1 MSAMSFPSKLPSSGT
16 SIFTVMTK
24 LANEHHAINLSQG
37 FPDFDCAPELVEAVA
52 SYMRKGENQYAM
64 TQGAATLRE
73 ALADKVYRLY
83 KRKYDPET
91 EITVTAGATE
101 GLFSA
106 ITALVHPGDEV
117 ILFEPAYDS
126 YVPVVRLSGGNPV
139 FVTLRFPD
147 YRIDWDE
154 VRRAL
159 SPKTRLLII
168 NSPHNPT
175 GTILQERDILELK
188 RVLEKTSALVIS
200 DEVYEHVV
208 FDGAEHLSLA
218 RDSILAERAGVI
230 SSFGKTYHTTGWKV
244 GYCLAPKE
252 VSAEIQRIHQFV
264 TFSVNNAVQSAYADF
279 VVRDPLAS
287 GVSAFYQQKRDLFLS
302 VLQETRFR
310 PLPCAG
316 TYFQLLDYSSITN
329 EPDTNVALQL
339 LQEQGVASIPLS
351 PFLYASAP
359 DPVLRFCFA
368 KRDDTLE
375 QAAAR
380 LRRV

>member
-1 MSAMSFPSKLPSSGT
+1 MSEMSFPSKLPSAGT

-64 TQGAATLRE
+64 PQGAATLRE

-188 RVLEKTSALVIS
+188 QVLEKTSALVIS

-218 RDSILAERAGVI
+218 RDPILAERAIVI

-279 VVRDPLAS
+279 VVHDPLAS

>member
-1 MSAMSFPSKLPSSGT
+1 MSFSSKLPSSGT

-139 FVTLRFPD
+139 FVTLRFPE

-218 RDSILAERAGVI
+218 RDPILAERTVVV

-264 TFSVNNAVQSAYADF
+264 TFSVNNAIQSAYADF

-287 GVSAFYQQKRDLFLS
+287 GISAFYQQKRDLFLS

>member
-1 MSAMSFPSKLPSSGT
+1 MSFPSKLPSSGT

-91 EITVTAGATE
+91 EITITAGATE

-218 RDSILAERAGVI
+218 RDTVLAERAIVV

-287 GVSAFYQQKRDLFLS
+287 GVSDFYQQKRDLFLS

-329 EPDTNVALQL
+329 EPDTNIALQL

>member
-1 MSAMSFPSKLPSSGT
+1 MSDMSFPSKLPSSGT

-52 SYMRKGENQYAM
+52 RYMRKGENQYAM
-64 TQGAATLRE
+64 TQGAVTLRE

-83 KRKYDPET
+83 KSKYDPET

-175 GTILQERDILELK
+175 GTIL
-188 RVLEKTSALVIS
+188 
-200 DEVYEHVV
+200 
-208 FDGAEHLSLA
+208 
-218 RDSILAERAGVI
+218 
-230 SSFGKTYHTTGWKV
+230 
-244 GYCLAPKE
+244 
-252 VSAEIQRIHQFV
+252 
-264 TFSVNNAVQSAYADF
+264 
-279 VVRDPLAS
+279 
-287 GVSAFYQQKRDLFLS
+287 
-302 VLQETRFR
+302 
-310 PLPCAG
+310 
-316 TYFQLLDYSSITN
+316 
-329 EPDTNVALQL
+329 
-339 LQEQGVASIPLS
+339 
-351 PFLYASAP
+351 
-359 DPVLRFCFA
+359 VLRSFY
-368 KRDDTLE
+368 
-375 QAAAR
+375 
-380 LRRV
+380 

>member
-1 MSAMSFPSKLPSSGT
+1 MSDMSFPSKLPSSGT

-64 TQGAATLRE
+64 PQGAATLRE

-188 RVLEKTSALVIS
+188 QVLEKTSALVIS

-218 RDSILAERAGVI
+218 RDPILAERAIVI

-279 VVRDPLAS
+279 VVHDPLAS
-287 GVSAFYQQKRDLFLS
+287 GVSAFYEQKRDLFLS

-351 PFLYASAP
+351 PFLYTSAP

>member
-1 MSAMSFPSKLPSSGT
+1 MSFSSKLPSSGT

-139 FVTLRFPD
+139 FVTLRFPE

-218 RDSILAERAGVI
+218 RDPILAERSVVV

-264 TFSVNNAVQSAYADF
+264 TFSVNNAIQSAYADF

-287 GVSAFYQQKRDLFLS
+287 GISAFYQQKRDLFLS

>member
-1 MSAMSFPSKLPSSGT
+1 MSFPSKLPNSGT

-91 EITVTAGATE
+91 EITITAGATE

-218 RDSILAERAGVI
+218 RDTVLAERAIVV

-279 VVRDPLAS
+279 VGRDPLAA
-287 GVSAFYQQKRDLFLS
+287 GVSTFYQQKRDLFLS

>member
-1 MSAMSFPSKLPSSGT
+1 MSDMSFPSKLPSSGT

-64 TQGAATLRE
+64 PQGAATLRE

-106 ITALVHPGDEV
+106 ITAFVHPGDEV

-188 RVLEKTSALVIS
+188 QVLEKTSALVIS

-218 RDSILAERAGVI
+218 RDPILAERAIVI

-279 VVRDPLAS
+279 VVHDPLAS

-351 PFLYASAP
+351 PFLYTSAP

>member
-1 MSAMSFPSKLPSSGT
+1 MSFLSKLPSSGT

-24 LANEHHAINLSQG
+24 LANEHDAINLSQG

-64 TQGAATLRE
+64 PQGAVTLRE

-91 EITVTAGATE
+91 EITITAGATE

-175 GTILQERDILELK
+175 GTILQERDVLELK

-218 RDSILAERAGVI
+218 RDTVLAERAIVV

-264 TFSVNNAVQSAYADF
+264 TFSVNNAIQSAYADF
-279 VVRDPLAS
+279 VGRDPLAT

-302 VLQETRFR
+302 LLQETRFR

>member
-1 MSAMSFPSKLPSSGT
+1 MSEMSFPSKLPSAGT

-64 TQGAATLRE
+64 PQGAATLRE

-188 RVLEKTSALVIS
+188 QVLEKTSALVIS

-218 RDSILAERAGVI
+218 RDPILAERAVVI

-279 VVRDPLAS
+279 VVHDPLAS
-287 GVSAFYQQKRDLFLS
+287 GVSAFYEQKRDLFLS

>member
-1 MSAMSFPSKLPSSGT
+1 MSFPSKLPSSGT

-139 FVTLRFPD
+139 FVTLRFPE

-218 RDSILAERAGVI
+218 RDPILAERSVVV

-264 TFSVNNAVQSAYADF
+264 TFSVNNAIQSAYADF

-287 GVSAFYQQKRDLFLS
+287 GISAFYQQKRDLFLS

>member
-1 MSAMSFPSKLPSSGT
+1 
-16 SIFTVMTK
+16 MTK

-37 FPDFDCAPELVEAVA
+37 FPDFDCAPVLVEAVA
-52 SYMRKGENQYAM
+52 SFMRKGENQYAM

-91 EITVTAGATE
+91 EITITAGATE

-218 RDSILAERAGVI
+218 RDTVLAERAIVV

-287 GVSAFYQQKRDLFLS
+287 GVSDFYQQKRDLFLS

-329 EPDTNVALQL
+329 EPDTNIALQL